1 MSAQTIRRAGPAD
14 AAAIAALT
22 RRAYAK
28 WVPVVGREPMPMT
41 ADYDRAVVEHLIDL
55 VENDGAL
62 AALVEMA
69 VEPDHLLIVNLAV
82 DPACRGQGL
91 GSRLLA
97 HAEAVARELHL
108 EMLRLYTNGL
118 MAENIALYQRRG
130 YEIDRVEVRT
140 PDWSV
145 IHMLKRLPPV

>member
-1 MSAQTIRRAGPAD
+1 
-14 AAAIAALT
+14 
-22 RRAYAK
+22 
-28 WVPVVGREPMPMT
+28 
-41 ADYDRAVVEHLIDL
+41 
-55 VENDGAL
+55 
-62 AALVEMA
+62 MA
-69 VEPDHLLIVNLAV
+69 VEQDHLLIVNVAV
-82 DPACRGQGL
+82 DPAYRGQGL

-108 EMLRLYTNGL
+108 ETLRLYTNGL

-145 IHMLKRLPPV
+145 IHMLKRLPAL